1 MYSKMLHQA
10 FWLFLGFMDILTL
23 LESYH
28 FYSKL
33 EFSEG
38 TSLCKLHSSP
48 YLPFLQNLCINY
60 CLSMGSIL
68 GVFLLFIKKNL

>member
-10 FWLFLGFMDILTL
+10 FWLFLGFMNILTL

-28 FYSKL
+28 FYNKL

-48 YLPFLQNLCINY
+48 YLPFLEKSVY
-60 CLSMGSIL
+60 
-68 GVFLLFIKKNL
+68 